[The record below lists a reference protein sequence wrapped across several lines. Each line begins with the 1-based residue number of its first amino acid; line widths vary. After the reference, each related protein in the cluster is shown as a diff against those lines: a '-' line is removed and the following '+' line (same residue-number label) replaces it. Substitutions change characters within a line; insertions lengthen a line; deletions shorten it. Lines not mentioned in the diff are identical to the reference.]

1 MVRLLLAL
9 GLFITNITA
18 AAYVVDANNIV
29 AVLEGIFGN
38 ISNNDEKAGL
48 IFGVALGS

>member
-9 GLFITNITA
+9 GLFIINITA

-38 ISNNDEKAGL
+38 ISNEFNIEFFHYFCTL
-48 IFGVALGS
+48 